1 MKERDFF
8 AAMAIEA
15 IIIERGPQTGVGK
28 EQHASMA
35 YDYADAMEAERLKRF
50 RWPQGNAP
58 ATEPTLEHYLS
69 SWGSFSESHQRT
81 AKDQAEKLI
90 MDCKAFHVE
99 HTDDVWIFTVLDH
112 DWKDQTEQAYD
123 RLGGGE

>member
-1 MKERDFF
+1 MKERDYF
-8 AAMAIEA
+8 AGQALPGLTHWQG
-15 IIIERGPQTGVGK
+15 ERRQPGK
-28 EQHASMA
+28 AAQLA